1 LSALAE
7 NREIER
13 LARPKPDHVRR
24 VIGKIISSVG
34 VGENGQA
41 VPIKYSPCCKLPKA
55 LPGNGELAASTWVRP
70 DGALMEVPDCH
81 AEQGV
86 RLASKRLSGSQF
98 VGIKIDVCVE
108 VSKIMH
114 AAKIVCSARSSRA
127 EAGIATAVCFPYHRS
142 HRGSVAVASKRHIGS
157 CERPLCRRLP
167 ISQTYVAN
175 VRYSNTVDQ
184 NRTDGI
190 RPSIGHCRFWIIRL
204 PLPMDRAIL
213 RGAGDPRPDWVQRI
227 AWLAPSSAAT
237 FIIPI
242 AACFDAQ

>member
-1 LSALAE
+1 M
-7 NREIER
+7 
-13 LARPKPDHVRR
+13 
-24 VIGKIISSVG
+24 
-34 VGENGQA
+34 
-41 VPIKYSPCCKLPKA
+41 
-55 LPGNGELAASTWVRP
+55 ASFSEYDSDW
-70 DGALMEVPDCH
+70 
-81 AEQGV
+81 
-86 RLASKRLSGSQF
+86 
-98 VGIKIDVCVE
+98 
-108 VSKIMH
+108 
-114 AAKIVCSARSSRA
+114 
-127 EAGIATAVCFPYHRS
+127 
-142 HRGSVAVASKRHIGS
+142 
-157 CERPLCRRLP
+157 ERPLCPRLP

-237 FIIPI
+237 FIIAI